1 MQSQLASL
9 VLIFCRLICVKIVS
23 SSTIMVVTR
32 FDEDFPQY
40 EYDTTSGTPYK
51 NCGGSESVL
60 KSVEIIPC
68 DLKSGDRC
76 VLDRGTNVTFKM
88 SFLSEKSSKTLQ
100 AKIYGI
106 IDYIPVPF
114 PFPQPNA
121 CKDIRVSCPI
131 IKGQLYNYS
140 ISAPVKSKYPKGSLW
155 IKGELIEDTG
165 NLLVCLKIP
174 VRID

>member
-1 MQSQLASL
+1 
-9 VLIFCRLICVKIVS
+9 
-23 SSTIMVVTR
+23 MVVTR

-114 PFPQPNA
+114 PFPQ
-121 CKDIRVSCPI
+121 VSKT
-131 IKGQLYNYS
+131 IKYYYYLYITGDWSTKKSNNKHMHLYNNT
-140 ISAPVKSKYPKGSLW
+140 AK
-155 IKGELIEDTG
+155 
-165 NLLVCLKIP
+165 CLQ
-174 VRID
+174 RH